1 MVSPRPRERFE
12 RHLGLVGVTYF
23 FVTPLG
29 LVLLW
34 VLLYRKGDP
43 FPWDFV
49 AITLL
54 TILPTLAVAF
64 LLP

>member
-1 MVSPRPRERFE
+1 MVFPRPVERFE

-34 VLLYRKGDP
+34 ALLYRRSDP
-43 FPWDFV
+43 FPWDFALV
-49 AITLL
+49 TALTLL
-54 TILPTLAVAF
+54 PSLAMAL